1 MKKAIFSTEIS
12 LLKTTIERLLRRK
25 AGSNLT
31 KIIRKTHPA
40 DIALLMRGFSTENQ
54 KIVFR
59 LSPTFAYKA
68 QILEELDESLL
79 ENVLSEE
86 SVPNISKTFQ
96 YLGTND
102 QAMIVSMLPKEQQ
115 AAILE
120 RLEGEDLEDV
130 EEIMSYADDS
140 AGSVMTKETF
150 ILNQNTTIKAAIAQ
164 LQSYPENEKVFYV
177 YVVDDKEKLMGVIS
191 LRNLV
196 ASKSTK
202 KLREIMIKDIHAVT
216 SDTDQEDVA
225 KIVAQY
231 NYLALPVVNKQNR
244 FLGIVTIDD
253 IVDIIRQ
260 EASEDFLQM
269 AGVGKDREILLKSPL
284 ENAQSR
290 APWIFA
296 SLIGGICAAA
306 IIESFGDL
314 LKEMIVLAAFIPVII
329 GMGGNIGTQS
339 STIVVRGLA
348 TGRVDVSNAIN
359 LMVKEI
365 IVGAILGALYGT
377 LIGFTADF
385 ITGNEVTNLGL
396 VIGLSIA
403 CSMIIATAVGAS
415 VPLLLKKLG
424 FDPAISTGPFVTTAI
439 DILGVALYFII
450 ATSILL

>member
-1 MKKAIFSTEIS
+1 MKKAIFTTEIS

-68 QILEELDESLL
+68 QILEELDESLI

-177 YVVDDKEKLMGVIS
+177 YVVDDREKLMGVIS

-196 ASKSTK
+196 TSKNTK

-216 SDTDQEDVA
+216 SDTDQEEVA

-314 LKEMIVLAAFIPVII
+314 LKEMIVIAAFIPVII

-365 IVGAILGALYGT
+365 IVGAILGALYGM
-377 LIGFTADF
+377 LIGFTAEF
-385 ITGNEVTNLGL
+385 IAGSEITNLGL

-403 CSMIIATAVGAS
+403 CSMTIATAVGAS
-415 VPLLLKKLG
+415 VPLFLKKLD

>member
-40 DIALLMRGFSTENQ
+40 DIAMIMRGLNVENQ
-54 KIVFR
+54 KILFK

-68 QILEELDESLL
+68 EILEELDEALIQNL
-79 ENVLSEE
+79 LSEE
-86 SVPNISKTFQ
+86 STTNISKIFRH
-96 YLGTND
+96 LGTND
-102 QAMIVSMLPKEQQ
+102 QAMIIGMLPKEIQD
-115 AAILE
+115 AILE
-120 RLEGEDLEDV
+120 KLEAEDLEDV

-150 ILNQNTTIKAAIAQ
+150 MLNQGLTVKKAISE
-164 LQSYPENEKVFYV
+164 LQSYPDNERVFYV
-177 YVVDDKEKLMGVIS
+177 YVVDNKEKLVGVIS

-196 ASKSTK
+196 TSKSTK
-202 KLREIMIKDIHAVT
+202 KLREVMIKDIHAVS
-216 SDTDQEDVA
+216 SDTDQEEVA

-269 AGVGKDREILLKSPL
+269 AGVGKDREILLKSPI

-296 SLIGGICAAA
+296 SLIGGVCAAA
-306 IIESFGDL
+306 IISYFDVL
-314 LKEMIVLAAFIPVII
+314 LQEMIVLAAFIPVII
-329 GMGGNIGTQS
+329 GIGGNIGTQS
-339 STIVVRGLA
+339 STIVVRGIA
-348 TGRVDVSNAIN
+348 TGRVDVENSIT
-359 LMVKEI
+359 LIVKEI
-365 IVGAILGALYGT
+365 FVGAILGVLYGA
-377 LIGFTADF
+377 LIGFSSEL
-385 ITGNEVTNLGL
+385 ITGNVLPNLGL
-396 VIGLSIA
+396 VIGLSIG
-403 CSMIIATAVGAS
+403 CSMTIATAVGAS
-415 VPLLLKKLG
+415 VPLLLKKLN

-439 DILGVALYFII
+439 DILGVALYFFI
-450 ATSILL
+450 ASQILI